1 MVLSA
6 AGSGGYSAA
15 AAVTQIPPEG
25 SLKPLVLSPSHC
37 RGLPSEGKHAVCHAK
52 HN

>member
-1 MVLSA
+1 MLSA
-6 AGSGGYSAA
+6 AGSGGDSADA
-15 AAVTQIPPEG
+15 AAVTQIPPKG

-37 RGLPSEGKHAVCHAK
+37 RGLPSEGKHAACHAK